1 MVRRELLGRPNRH
14 HQRAD
19 PARALPALD
28 ARPQLEYG
36 LGADE
41 SLAKRS
47 DDCLW
52 RDWQPV
58 VTLSPGLHHSPHYR
72 YHGAINQIKELEIC
86 WDFGK
91 MTSAAR
97 EETARRV
104 LRLWQQTGRCWQ
116 AGEYIQSVWERALD
130 ADKKGIVIDVSDL
143 PGP

>member
-1 MVRRELLGRPNRH
+1 
-14 HQRAD
+14 
-19 PARALPALD
+19 
-28 ARPQLEYG
+28 
-36 LGADE
+36 
-41 SLAKRS
+41 
-47 DDCLW
+47 
-52 RDWQPV
+52 
-58 VTLSPGLHHSPHYR
+58 
-72 YHGAINQIKELEIC
+72 
-86 WDFGK
+86 